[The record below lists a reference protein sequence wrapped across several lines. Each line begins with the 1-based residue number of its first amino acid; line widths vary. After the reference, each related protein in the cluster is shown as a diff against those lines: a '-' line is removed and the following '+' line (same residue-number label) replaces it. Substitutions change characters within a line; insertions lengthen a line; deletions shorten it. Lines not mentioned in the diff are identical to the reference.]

1 MRNTKCTIFTTFRN
15 IPPCGLSTFTGWAVT
30 TTLVH
35 TCSHPSALQEQENI
49 ALARPHQEAAT
60 KRLCFP
66 RWNTDNTD
74 KCFTSE
80 LSVGRHHLS
89 LPTPP
94 HSALDSEGPKSR
106 GS

>member
-1 MRNTKCTIFTTFRN
+1 MYHFHHFQEYTTLWTKHVHRLGSHHHPGPHLL
-15 IPPCGLSTFTGWAVT
+15 PPLSTAGAGG
-30 TTLVH
+30 H
-35 TCSHPSALQEQENI
+35 G
-49 ALARPHQEAAT
+49 LARPHQEAAT